1 MIPEGNGRI
10 IGYYG
15 YPRRS
20 LLAAARRD
28 FGANLPVVDL
38 DIDHGAPDSGLLPQ
52 ATCRIIANIMNNAVR
67 LSGRLA
73 VVVASVGE
81 DKCDGG
87 RNIAWL
93 LKGMGFNV
101 VESRFPSGE
110 NEDRPLVWSTCSG
123 PLAGRIDRIM
133 ETVVDP
139 PKRATLPRESP
150 AGTAFP
156 GELPVGASLP
166 GESPAGAAFPGE
178 LPAGAAPRRC
188 EPTHGFWGVPPN
200 DFRILG
206 LFPPATHIYG
216 WTRCVEAGRPAD
228 MDLECFVDPG
238 VPTVFFT
245 QSFCAK
251 QDLAHYLAEKHGGLE
266 VDCHREINDS
276 IMAKVEAFIKL
287 S

>member
-1 MIPEGNGRI
+1 MIPEGDGRI

-20 LLAAARRD
+20 LLAGARAA
-28 FGANLPVVDL
+28 FGADLPLVDL
-38 DIDHGAPDSGLLPQ
+38 DLDHGAPDAGLLPK
-52 ATCRIIANIMNNAVR
+52 ATCSIITNIMNNAVW

-73 VVVASVGE
+73 VVVAAVGE

-101 VESRFPSGE
+101 VESRFTGGGVE
-110 NEDRPLVWSTCSG
+110 RPLVWSISEG
-123 PLAGRIDRIM
+123 PLPERIDRIM
-133 ETVVDP
+133 ETVVE
-139 PKRATLPRESP
+139 PRP
-150 AGTAFP
+150 R
-156 GELPVGASLP
+156 
-166 GESPAGAAFPGE
+166 GAA
-178 LPAGAAPRRC
+178 APQRC

-200 DFRILG
+200 DFRILE
-206 LFPPATHIYG
+206 LFPPTTHIYG
-216 WTRCVEAGRPAD
+216 WTRCVEAGRPD
-228 MDLECFVDPG
+228 DLDLETFVDPG

-251 QDLAHYLAEKHGGLE
+251 QNLAHYLAEMHGGLE